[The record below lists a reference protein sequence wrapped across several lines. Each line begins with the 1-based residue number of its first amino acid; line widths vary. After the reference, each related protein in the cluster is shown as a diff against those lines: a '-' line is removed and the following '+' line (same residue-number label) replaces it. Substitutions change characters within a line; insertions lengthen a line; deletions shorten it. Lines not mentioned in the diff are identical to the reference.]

1 MSDYLGNLV
10 ERSFAPIPAVR
21 PVIPSKFESPL
32 ITAPIDRADETGLS
46 VDSELSASL
55 HRPDSMSPAPNA
67 AHDTNHRASEQFIG
81 NFAARAQGKN
91 SVETPAPFSPVAAIS
106 SPSKNSDI
114 ALHDAK
120 NRDPA
125 GASLPRRMRPAD
137 ASEASVQDI
146 GAARQFSPEVLP
158 GTSLAEKTLRDGDS
172 RRVSPAGRKENAPA
186 RSREIPAPSP
196 TIQVTIG
203 RVEIKATTSS
213 PAPSPKTAGKGPAMS
228 LENYLQ
234 RRSNGGR
241 DE

>member
-32 ITAPIDRADETGLS
+32 PTAQIDRADETGLS
-46 VDSELSASL
+46 VDSKFHASL
-55 HRPDSMSPAPNA
+55 QPPDSMSLPLNA

-81 NFAARAQGKN
+81 DFAARAQGKN
-91 SVETPAPFSPVAAIS
+91 STETPAPFSPFAAIPP
-106 SPSKNSDI
+106 PSQNSDI
-114 ALHDAK
+114 TLHEAE
-120 NRDPA
+120 NRRLA
-125 GASLPRRMRPAD
+125 GAPLPRGMQPTD
-137 ASEASVQDI
+137 LSETSVQDI
-146 GAARQFSPEVLP
+146 DATRRIPPEIRP
-158 GTSLAEKTLRDGDS
+158 GTSLTEKTLRAGDS
-172 RRVSPAGRKENAPA
+172 QRVSPAGRKENAPA

-228 LENYLQ
+228 LETYLQ